1 MARFLFQPDHIDG
14 VRFKPIKID
23 IHKGV
28 IKIEVEEIHFDFQI
42 NNTESIIVGTD
53 REEVLDRIQRGF
65 ERQYRQYGNLKKD
78 DIKSLDYETMQAWK
92 RLQKHI
98 IK

>member
-14 VRFKPIKID
+14 VRFKPRKID

-42 NNTESIIVGTD
+42 NNT
-53 REEVLDRIQRGF
+53 
-65 ERQYRQYGNLKKD
+65 
-78 DIKSLDYETMQAWK
+78 
-92 RLQKHI
+92 
-98 IK
+98 